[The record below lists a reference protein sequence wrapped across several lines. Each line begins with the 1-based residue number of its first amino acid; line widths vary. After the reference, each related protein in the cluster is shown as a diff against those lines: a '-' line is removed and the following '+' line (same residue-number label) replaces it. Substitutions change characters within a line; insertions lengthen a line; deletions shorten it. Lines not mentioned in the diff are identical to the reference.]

1 MTGISL
7 DIMLKKY
14 SNFKDILLPNLIK
27 FLCEIFLSLGIVI
40 NKYTMEVKFC
50 SIFEICFY
58 QGIFGLILYIILL
71 VISKYIISDR
81 IIEIKFDFTFLDLLL
96 FLAIVIIQFIYNLCI
111 FITIRNFTACHFVI
125 IIVIGEMA
133 HYVIEL
139 FKTYHDISIL
149 IRIMVIFGLIL
160 IFFMIL
166 IFNEVFELKCFGWQK
181 NTKKNI
187 SFRAKK
193 DINNDDG
200 NEENLF
206 SEENESFI
214 ESERQTVISEF
225 DKDDNH
231 TIRQT
236 AN

>member
-1 MTGISL
+1 
-7 DIMLKKY
+7 
-14 SNFKDILLPNLIK
+14 
-27 FLCEIFLSLGIVI
+27 
-40 NKYTMEVKFC
+40 
-50 SIFEICFY
+50 
-58 QGIFGLILYIILL
+58 
-71 VISKYIISDR
+71 
-81 IIEIKFDFTFLDLLL
+81 
-96 FLAIVIIQFIYNLCI
+96 
-111 FITIRNFTACHFVI
+111 
-125 IIVIGEMA
+125 MA
-133 HYVIEL
+133 HYILEL
-139 FKTYHDISIL
+139 FKTNDISIS
-149 IRIMVIFGLIL
+149 IRIMVILGLIF

-166 IFNEVFELKCFGWQK
+166 IFNEVLELRCFGWQK